1 MCGIFEE
8 KFINLLWKLIM
19 RKRII
24 KTDELITFGLS
35 HQNVWLYKCFQDSY
49 FCFLVYTSG
58 IFLDDLV
65 SLNK

>member
-35 HQNVWLYKCFQDSY
+35 HQNVW
-49 FCFLVYTSG
+49 
-58 IFLDDLV
+58 
-65 SLNK
+65 